1 MNRFGKAVV
10 KLRIPILII
19 SFLLLIPSAIGF
31 IKTRVNYDLLCY
43 LPKDIETMVGQDI
56 LVDQFGSGAFSLL
69 VVQGMDH
76 QGAANVRAQIE
87 EIDGVSKV
95 IWYDSFADLS
105 MPMELLPDDITEM
118 FNSASGD
125 ATLMAVI
132 FSGTTSDDNT
142 LHAVEEI
149 RKIADKQV
157 LLSGMSAVCEDT
169 KNISNQETLIYVAI
183 AAVMS
188 AVVLGVT
195 MDNFLAPV
203 LFLLSIGMAI
213 VYNLGSN
220 IFLGEVSYVTRAL
233 AAVLQ
238 LGVTMDY
245 SIFLW
250 HSFEEYQVKYP
261 EDKNRAMA
269 HAINSTLVSIVG
281 SSVTSIAGFLA
292 LCFMSFTLGLDLG
305 IVMAKGVAI
314 GVIGCVTVLPAMLLT
329 FEKSIAKAKHKTL
342 VPEFNKIS
350 QVVTKKYPVFI
361 LIFIVLMFPAVYGY
375 THYDIYY
382 NLDETLP
389 ADLDC
394 SIANQTL
401 KDNFDLN
408 TPHMV
413 LVKNDV
419 SKQDVNNMIK
429 EMKQVDG
436 VAFVL
441 GLDNMIGPGIPDA
454 LLEGDL
460 TSKLKSGEYR
470 LILVGSEYKAASDE
484 VNMQCD
490 ALSSIIKSYDEEAML
505 VGESPC
511 TKDLIEITNND
522 FATVSFVSIGVIFII
537 IAIIFKSVSLP
548 VILVAAIEF
557 AIFINMGLAYYM
569 HTTLPFVAS
578 IVIGTIQLGAT
589 VDYAI
594 LMTNRYKK
602 ERNRGASK
610 AEAISIAH
618 KVSCKSVV
626 VSALSFFAATF
637 GVGVYSDIDMI
648 GSLCTL
654 MSRGA
659 IVSMFVVV
667 FILPSLFMVSDW
679 IICHT
684 TIGFGPKKEKQVLIV
699 ERK

>member
-10 KLRIPILII
+10 RLRIPILII
-19 SFLLLIPSAIGF
+19 SFLLLIPSVIGF

-43 LPKDIETMVGQDI
+43 LPDDIETMVGQDI

-69 VVQGMDH
+69 VVQGMDN
-76 QGAANVRAQIE
+76 QGAAKVKAQVE
-87 EIDGVSKV
+87 EVAGVSKV
-95 IWYDSFADLS
+95 IWYDSFADLTV
-105 MPMELLPDDITEM
+105 PMDILPDEVKDM
-118 FNSASGD
+118 FNSGD
-125 ATLMAVI
+125 CTLMAVI
-132 FSGTTSDDNT
+132 FSGTTSDDET
-142 LHAVEEI
+142 LQAVEDI
-149 RKIADKQV
+149 RKISEKQV

-183 AAVMS
+183 AAVLS

-195 MDNFLAPV
+195 MDNFLAPL

-213 VYNLGSN
+213 IYNLGSN

-250 HSFEEYQVKYP
+250 HSYEEYQQKYP

-314 GVIGCVTVLPAMLLT
+314 GVIGCVTVLPAMLMT
-329 FEKSIAKAKHKTL
+329 FDKAITKTMHKNL
-342 VPEFNKIS
+342 IPEFNKLSNVI
-350 QVVTKKYPVFI
+350 TKRYPVFI
-361 LIFIVLMFPAVYGY
+361 LIFLVLMFPAVYGY

-389 ADLDC
+389 EDLDC
-394 SIANQTL
+394 SIANKTL
-401 KDNFDLN
+401 QENFDLN

-413 LVKNDV
+413 LVGNEI
-419 SKQDVNNMIK
+419 SKQDVNKMIQQ
-429 EMKQVDG
+429 MKQVDG
-436 VAFVL
+436 VQFVL
-441 GLDNMIGPGIPDA
+441 GLDNMVGPGIPDA
-454 LLEGDL
+454 FLDGAMTNE
-460 TSKLKSGEYR
+460 LKSDTYR
-470 LILVGSEYKAASDE
+470 LILVGSKYKAASDE
-484 VNMQCD
+484 VNAQCD
-490 ALSSIIKSYDEEAML
+490 ALNQIIKSYDENAML

-511 TKDLIEITNND
+511 TKDLIEITDND
-522 FATVSFVSIGVIFII
+522 FATVSIVSIGVIFLI
-537 IAIIFKSVSLP
+537 IAVIFKSISLP

-557 AIFINMGLAYYM
+557 AIFINMGLAYYLN
-569 HTTLPFVAS
+569 TTLPFVAS

-594 LMTNRYKK
+594 LMTNRYQK
-602 ERNRGASK
+602 ERNKGASK
-610 AEAISIAH
+610 REAITIAH
-618 KVSCKSVV
+618 QVSCKSVV
-626 VSALSFFAATF
+626 VSAFSFFAATF
-637 GVGVYSDIDMI
+637 GVGLYSDIDMI

-667 FILPSLFMVSDW
+667 FILPSLFMVFDW

-684 TIGFGPKKEKQVLIV
+684 TIGFGPKKEKMTQV
-699 ERK
+699 KAD